1 MKKIIVLLALLLVA
15 SPVFAVTVSKVNNY
29 KVMINGKY
37 PLDFR
42 YAKTFFYSPV
52 SNRAVFVFTTGE
64 KINVPCSEQEYK
76 QLILKLQPLVNQYQI
91 DFANGKIPGT
101 YLYEQMKMQREA
113 KKTQPV
119 AQPQEQTQAVQT
131 DEQTQQEYSQPY
143 NQTYNQPYTPPVQ
156 EQTQT
161 SAVDNALNTAD
172 TVLKMIN
179 LFK

>member
-1 MKKIIVLLALLLVA
+1 MKKIIILLALLMIA

-29 KVMINGKY
+29 KVLINGKY

-52 SNRAVFVFTTGE
+52 SNRAVFVFSTGE
-64 KINVPCSEQEYK
+64 KTSVPCSEQEYK

-101 YLYEQMKMQREA
+101 YLYEEMKRQREA
-113 KKTQPV
+113 KKSQPRV
-119 AQPQEQTQAVQT
+119 QPQEQEQAVQT
-131 DEQTQQEYSQPY
+131 NEETQQTYAQPY
-143 NQTYNQPYTPPVQ
+143 NQTYNQPVQ
-156 EQTQT
+156 EQSQPT
-161 SAVDNALNTAD
+161 VMDNALDTAD